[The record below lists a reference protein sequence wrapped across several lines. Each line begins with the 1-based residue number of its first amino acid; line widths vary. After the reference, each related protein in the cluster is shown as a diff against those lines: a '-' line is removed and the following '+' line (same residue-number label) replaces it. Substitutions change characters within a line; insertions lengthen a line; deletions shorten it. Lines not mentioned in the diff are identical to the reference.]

1 MFAVALTR
9 AENGDIA
16 HRMTDI
22 WFYHLER
29 TSLEQALPD
38 LLEKVASRGWRAYV
52 HGLEE
57 DTIAALDSHLWAY
70 NPQSFLAHGR
80 EDAEFA
86 GRQPILLGTSGRM
99 ANAPQVYLSVAPAE
113 IPVLDGLERA
123 LIVFE
128 GADADH
134 LGWARAQWKRMKGEG
149 LSLAY
154 WKQNDDGR
162 WEKIQ

>member
-1 MFAVALTR
+1 
-9 AENGDIA
+9 
-16 HRMTDI
+16 MTDI

-29 TSLEQALPD
+29 TALEQALPD

-52 HGLEE
+52 HGLE
-57 DTIAALDSHLWAY
+57 DDMIATLDHHLWSY
-70 NPQSFLAHGR
+70 SPQSFLAHGR

-86 GRQPILLGTSGRM
+86 ARQPILLGTSGDM
-99 ANAPQVYLSVAPAE
+99 KNAAQVYLSVAPAD
-113 IPVLDGLERA
+113 IPPLEGLERA

-128 GADADH
+128 GNDAEH
-134 LGWARAQWKRMKGEG
+134 LAWARAQWKRMKGEG
-149 LSLAY
+149 RDLAY

>member
-1 MFAVALTR
+1 
-9 AENGDIA
+9 
-16 HRMTDI
+16 MTDI

-38 LLEKVASRGWRAYV
+38 LLEKVASRGWKAYV
-52 HGLEE
+52 HGLGE
-57 DTIAALDSHLWAY
+57 DMVTGLDSRLWTY

-86 GRQPILLGTSGRM
+86 ARQPILLGTSGKM
-99 ANAPQVYLSVAPAE
+99 ANDPQVYLSVAPAD
-113 IPVLDGLERA
+113 IPALDGLERA

-128 GADADH
+128 GNDSDH

-149 LSLAY
+149 LNLAY

-162 WEKIQ
+162 WEKMQ

>member
-1 MFAVALTR
+1 
-9 AENGDIA
+9 
-16 HRMTDI
+16 MTDI

-38 LLEKVASRGWRAYV
+38 LLEKVSSRGWKAYV

-57 DTIAALDSHLWAY
+57 DTVTALDSHLWTY
-70 NPQSFLAHGR
+70 KPQSFLAHGR

-86 GRQPILLGTSGRM
+86 ARQPVLLGTSGQM
-99 ANAPQVYLSVAPAE
+99 ANEPQVYLSVAPVDPPA
-113 IPVLDGLERA
+113 LDGLERA

-128 GADADH
+128 GNDAAH
-134 LGWARAQWKRMKGEG
+134 LGWAREQWKRMKGEG
-149 LSLAY
+149 LNLAY

-162 WEKIQ
+162 WEKMQ

>member
-1 MFAVALTR
+1 
-9 AENGDIA
+9 
-16 HRMTDI
+16 MTDI

-29 TSLEQALPD
+29 TALEQALPD

-52 HGLEE
+52 HGLE
-57 DTIAALDSHLWAY
+57 DDAITALDTHLWSY
-70 NPQSFLAHGR
+70 NAQSFLAHGR

-86 GRQPILLGTSGRM
+86 ARQPILLGTSGEM
-99 ANAPQVYLSVAPAE
+99 KNAPQVYLSVAPVE
-113 IPVLDGLERA
+113 IPLLDDLERA

-128 GADADH
+128 GSDAEH

-149 LSLAY
+149 RDLAY
-154 WKQNDDGR
+154 WKQNDEGR